1 MIDRS
6 YQLRDS
12 EDYIAKDA
20 RMKAY
25 ILKKKQ
31 ELENKKKFIKMEKE
45 KEKVVQRKPVSKR
58 ESMMLEGESKDFF
71 KI

>member
-45 KEKVVQRKPVSKR
+45 KEKVVQRKPVSK
-58 ESMMLEGESKDFF
+58 
-71 KI
+71 